1 MAGSSVPAQDL
12 PPAVVRFTEALGHD
26 VRHTIRLSGTVE
38 SPTSSMVATEVA
50 GPVQELRAREGTAV
64 RQGEVLAVLSSTNL
78 DLQLQALQAL
88 IKEARARLQLAESNL
103 ERIKDLFASDVVSR
117 QQLDDAFSEFT
128 AWQGRAEALAAQGAR
143 IETDLQRCSVRAPFS
158 GVVVGELA
166 EVGEWL
172 AVGAP
177 VVELLSLETLY
188 IRVQVPE
195 KFFSNLIP
203 GSDVAVH
210 FDALPDL
217 EIQGTVS
224 AIIPRADPQARTFP
238 VKIRIPN
245 GEGRIG
251 VGMLAE
257 VLLPAG
263 ASYRATVIPKDALLT
278 QGQESYVFLLNGD
291 DTVQRTLVESG
302 GGIGAWIVVRGDIQ
316 PGQRVVTRGN
326 ERLQEGQAVVGEYI
340 EYALP

>member
-1 MAGSSVPAQDL
+1 M
-12 PPAVVRFTEALGHD
+12 VRFTEALEHD
-26 VRHTIRLSGTVE
+26 VRHTIRLSGSVE
-38 SPTSSMVATEVA
+38 SPTSSMVATEVS
-50 GPVQELRAREGTAV
+50 GPVLELRTREGTAV
-64 RQGEVLAVLSSTNL
+64 HKGEVLAVLSSTNL
-78 DLQLQALQAL
+78 ELQLQALQAQ

-103 ERIKDLFASDVVSR
+103 ERTKELFASDVVAR

-128 AWQGRAEALAAQGAR
+128 AWQGRAEALAAQEAR
-143 IETDLQRCSVRAPFS
+143 IETDLRRCSVRAPFG
-158 GVVVGELA
+158 GVVVGEQA

-177 VVELLSLETLY
+177 VVELLSLETLD

-203 GSDVAVH
+203 GGDVAVR

-217 EIQGTVS
+217 EARGTVS

-238 VKIRIPN
+238 VKVRIPN
-245 GEGRIG
+245 GDGRIG

-257 VLLPAG
+257 VSLPAG
-263 ASYRATVIPKDALLT
+263 VSYRATVIPKDALLT

-291 DTVQRTLVESG
+291 DTVQRTSVESG
-302 GGIGAWIVVRGDIQ
+302 SGIGTWIVVRGDIQ

-326 ERLQEGQAVVGEYI
+326 ERLQEGQAVVGQHA

>member
-1 MAGSSVPAQDL
+1 M

-50 GPVQELRAREGTAV
+50 GPVRELRAREGTAV
-64 RQGEVLAVLSSTNL
+64 RKGEVLAVLSSTNL
-78 DLQLQALQAL
+78 NLQLRAVEAQL
-88 IKEARARLQLAESNL
+88 KEARARLQLAESNL
-103 ERIKDLFASDVVSR
+103 DRAKELFASDVVSR

-128 AWQGRAEALAAQGAR
+128 AWQGRAEALAAQEER
-143 IETDLQRCSVRAPFS
+143 IETDLHRCSVRAPFG
-158 GVVVGELA
+158 GVVVGEQA
-166 EVGEWL
+166 DVGEWL

-177 VVELLSLETLY
+177 VVELLSLEYLD

-195 KFFSNLIP
+195 KFFSDLMH
-203 GSDVAVH
+203 GVEVAVR

-217 EIQGTVS
+217 EIQGAVS

-238 VKIRIPN
+238 VKVRIAN

-257 VLLPAG
+257 VSLPVG
-263 ASYRATVIPKDALLT
+263 VSYRATVIPKDALLIL
-278 QGQESYVFLLNGD
+278 GEENYVFVLNGD
-291 DTVQRTLVESG
+291 DTVHRAAVESG
-302 GGIGAWIVVRGDIQ
+302 DGVGTWIVVRGDIQ
-316 PGQRVVTRGN
+316 PGQRVITRGN
-326 ERLQEGQAVVGEYI
+326 ERLQEGQAVAGEHL
-340 EYALP
+340 EYTLP